1 MAVKNAVRREAKKY
15 ARKNPGFIIALILC
29 LIGGLALGVGV
40 LKIIDHKDEFS
51 LYNKGERMQIATVE
65 LASGETYDVNAQ
77 ENATKVVVWGVDVSS
92 YVKTTVKYINEEKG
106 EVETVTDFSKD
117 GTYCIIYELDYT
129 GDNFLVNFGKAKYE
143 NVKLRK
149 TVIIGGNE

>member
-1 MAVKNAVRREAKKY
+1 MAVKKAVRREAKKY

-29 LIGGLALGVGV
+29 LILGLALGFGI

-51 LYNKGERMQIATVE
+51 LYNGGEKMQTATVN
-65 LASGETYDVNAQ
+65 LASGETYDVNSD
-77 ENATKVVVWGVDVSS
+77 ENAAKVVVWGVDVSS
-92 YVKTTVKYINEEKG
+92 YVKTTIKYVNEEKG
-106 EVETVTDFSKD
+106 EVEIVTDFSKD